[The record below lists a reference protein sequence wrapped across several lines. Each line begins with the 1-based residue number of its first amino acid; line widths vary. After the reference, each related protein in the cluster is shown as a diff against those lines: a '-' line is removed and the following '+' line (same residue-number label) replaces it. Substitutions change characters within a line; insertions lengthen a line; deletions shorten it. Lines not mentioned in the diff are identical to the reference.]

1 MAREEEQR
9 EGYEEGG
16 REGKKD
22 TELYKSKGREGES
35 KPEGQSWG
43 GGSEGFS
50 FTSRKTTEASW
61 EKLYYFMSSLLGV
74 TQSLALPLQL
84 SSSNAPQHTL

>member
-9 EGYEEGG
+9 EGHEEGG

-43 GGSEGFS
+43 GAV
-50 FTSRKTTEASW
+50 KASPSPP
-61 EKLYYFMSSLLGV
+61 ERRRRRLGKNSTDFMSSLLGV
-74 TQSLALPLQL
+74 AQSLALPLQL

>member
-9 EGYEEGG
+9 EGHEEGG

-35 KPEGQSWG
+35 KPEGQSWVG
-43 GGSEGFS
+43 GDSEGFS

-61 EKLYYFMSSLLGV
+61 EKLY
-74 TQSLALPLQL
+74 
-84 SSSNAPQHTL
+84 